1 MSTASVPSMVQAVT
15 SHNWVGSA
23 QLYNLLKPQYD
34 SKLYKALGDQN
45 MTGLMNELGGWNPI
59 SGIEYMHSEETWLH
73 EVVKCNASDAGDPG
87 DMVTLT
93 VSVDYRYEWPAGAI
107 SPYIVPSTTLPMG
120 GITNPVRLQDT
131 IKFPNG
137 VEAQVTLV
145 SGNTFNVIPVVDGE
159 SIPAVLTT
167 DTLIITGNAHQE
179 GTEQPLSQAR
189 RITRYVNNMQILKE
203 SNKSTGTSLGEEIW
217 VEVEGLNG
225 QMGYLYYYK
234 GQHDAYRASRNLREV
249 ALITGKKVTNV
260 TLATDQPTLTKTEG
274 MIPFVQN
281 YGNTTT
287 YNAVTGIT
295 KADWQTMTTDQID
308 KYRGAKEN
316 AVYSGIQ
323 LRTGI
328 DNFVSIEMKNGGV
341 QYGAFSGGKDQFVN
355 FSFDSFMV
363 QGYTYHLKTYDVFN
377 YKNMLGAAGQTYV
390 QSAVVIPMDKGVHSF
405 GPDDKKETVPSIR
418 MNYVS
423 QSKAGGTYSRDWE
436 EWPTGGA
443 NGVYTNES
451 DSLQIN
457 WRSHFG
463 FEGFGPGRFVWVT
476 PA

>member
-1 MSTASVPSMVQAVT
+1 MALSSVPSMVQAVT

-59 SGIEYMHSEETWLH
+59 SGIEYMHSEEDWLH
-73 EVVKCNASDAGDPG
+73 EVVKCNADAGG
-87 DMVTLT
+87 AANATVQLT
-93 VSVDYRYEWPAGAI
+93 VAAGYTYTWPSGAI
-107 SPYIVPSTTLPMG
+107 SPYIVAGSTTS
-120 GITNPVRLQDT
+120 NPVRLQDT

-137 VEAQVTLV
+137 VEAQVIAV
-145 SGNTFNVIPVVDGE
+145 SGSTFDVTPVVLGE
-159 SIPAVLTT
+159 AIPAVLTT

-179 GTEQPLSQAR
+179 GTDQPLSQAR
-189 RITRYVNNMQILKE
+189 RINRYVNSMQILKE

-249 ALITGKKVTNV
+249 ALITGKKVTNTV
-260 TLATDQPTLTKTEG
+260 LATAQSTLTKTEG

-436 EWPTGGA
+436 EWPTDCA
-443 NGVYTNES
+443 EYQYQYSS
-451 DSLQIN
+451 DCGCA
-457 WRSHFG
+457 R
-463 FEGFGPGRFVWVT
+463 
-476 PA
+476 PAH

>member
-1 MSTASVPSMVQAVT
+1 MAGLSSVPSMVQAVT

-45 MTGLMNELGGWNPI
+45 MTGLMNELGGWNAV
-59 SGIEYMHSEETWLH
+59 SGIEYMHSEEDWLH
-73 EVVKCNASDAGDPG
+73 EVVKCDADGGGAPG
-87 DMVTLT
+87 AAVTLT
-93 VSVDYRYEWPAGAI
+93 VATAYTYTWPSGAI
-107 SPYIVPSTTLPMG
+107 SPYLVAGSQT
-120 GITNPVRLQDT
+120 TNPVRLQDT

-137 VEAQVTLV
+137 VEAQVTAI
-145 SGNTFNVIPVVDGE
+145 SGSTFDVTPVISGQ

-179 GTEQPLSQAR
+179 GTDQPLSQGR
-189 RITRYVNNMQILKE
+189 RINRYVNNMQIIKE

-217 VEVEGLNG
+217 VQVEGLNG

-234 GQHDAYRASRNLREV
+234 GQEDAYKACRNLREV
-249 ALITGKKVTNV
+249 SLVTGQKITNT
-260 TLATDQPTLTKTEG
+260 TLATAQPTLTKTEG

-287 YNAVTGIT
+287 YNVVTGIT
-295 KADWQTMTTDQID
+295 KQDWQTMITDQLD
-308 KYRGAKEN
+308 KYRGSKAN

-323 LRTGI
+323 LRVGI
-328 DNFVSIEMKNGGV
+328 DNFVTIEMKNGGFE
-341 QYGAFSGGKDQFVN
+341 YGSFSESQSVN
-355 FSFDSFMV
+355 FSFDKFSM
-363 QGYTYHLKTYDVFN
+363 QGYTMFLKTYDVFN

-390 QSAVVIPMDKGVHSF
+390 QSAVVIPMDKSVNSF
-405 GPDDKKETVPSIR
+405 GPDNKKESVPSIR

-423 QSKAGGTYSRDWE
+423 QAKAGGSYSRDWE
-436 EWPTGGA
+436 EWKTGAA
-443 NGVYTNES
+443 NGTYTNEN

-457 WRSHFG
+457 WRSHYG
-463 FEGFGPGRFVWVT
+463 FEGFAPARFCWIT

>member
-1 MSTASVPSMVQAVT
+1 MALSSVPSMVQAVT
-15 SHNWVGSA
+15 SHNWIGSA

-45 MTGLMNELGGWNPI
+45 MTGLMNELGGWNPVA
-59 SGIEYMHSEETWLH
+59 GIEYMHSEEDWLH
-73 EVVKCNASDAGDPG
+73 EVVQTNVFAGGVANATA
-87 DMVTLT
+87 TLT
-93 VSVDYRYEWPAGAI
+93 VAAGYTYTWPSGAI
-107 SPYIVPSTTLPMG
+107 SPYLVAGATT
-120 GITNPVRLQDT
+120 TNPTRLQDT
-131 IKFPNG
+131 IVFPNG
-137 VEAQVTLV
+137 VEAQVTAV
-145 SGNTFNVIPVVDGE
+145 AGSTFDVTPTVLGT
-159 SIPAVLTT
+159 SIPAVAVT

-179 GTEQPLSQAR
+179 GTGQPLSQAR
-189 RITRYVNNMQILKE
+189 RVNRYVNNMQIIKE

-217 VEVEGLNG
+217 VEVEGVNG

-234 GQHDAYRASRNLREV
+234 GQHDAYVACRNLREV
-249 ALITGKKVTNV
+249 SLLTGKKITNT
-260 TLATDQPTLTKTEG
+260 TLATAQPTLTKTEG
-274 MIPFVQN
+274 AIPFVQN

-287 YNAVTGIT
+287 YNLITGIT

-328 DNFVSIEMKNGGV
+328 DNFVTTEMQNGGV

-355 FSFDSFMV
+355 FSFSSFMI

-377 YKNMLGAAGQTYV
+377 YKNMLGAAGQVYV
-390 QSAVVIPMDKGVHSF
+390 NSAIVIPMDKSVHSF
-405 GPDDKKETVPSIR
+405 GPDNKKESVPSIR

-423 QSKAGGTYSRDWE
+423 QSKAGGSYSRDWE

-443 NGVYTNES
+443 NGVYTNDE
-451 DSLQIN
+451 DSLQLN
-457 WRSHFG
+457 WRSHYG
-463 FEGFGPGRFVWVT
+463 FEGFAPGRFVWIT

>member
-1 MSTASVPSMVQAVT
+1 MASVPSMVQAVT

-45 MTGLMNELGGWNPI
+45 MTGLMNELGGWNPV

-73 EVVKCNASDAGDPG
+73 EVVLCDADAGG
-87 DMVTLT
+87 AANAAVVLT
-93 VSVDYRYEWPAGAI
+93 VASGYRYTYPSGAI
-107 SPYIVPSTTLPMG
+107 SPYLVAGAVTA
-120 GITNPVRLQDT
+120 NPTRLQDT
-131 IKFPNG
+131 VKFPDG
-137 VEAQVTLV
+137 TEAQVTAV
-145 SGNTFNVIPVVDGE
+145 SGNTFTVTPVVLGE

-167 DTLIITGNAHQE
+167 DTIIITGNAHQE
-179 GTEQPLSQAR
+179 GTDQPLSQSR
-189 RITRYVNNMQILKE
+189 RVDRYVNNMQIMKE

-234 GQHDAYRASRNLREV
+234 GQHDAYVSCRNLREV
-249 ALITGKKVTNV
+249 SLLTGKKITNTV
-260 TLATDQPTLTKTEG
+260 LATAQPTLTKTEG
-274 MIPFVQN
+274 LIPFVQN

-287 YNAVTGIT
+287 YNSVTGIT

-308 KYRGAKEN
+308 KFRGAKEN

-328 DNFVSIEMKNGGV
+328 DDFITNEMQNGGV

-355 FSFDSFMV
+355 FSFSSFQI

-390 QSAVVIPMDKGVHSF
+390 SSAVVIPMDKSVHSF
-405 GPDDKKETVPSIR
+405 GPDQKKETVPSIR

-423 QSKAGGTYSRDWE
+423 QSKAGGSYSRDWE

-443 NGVYTNES
+443 NGVYTNSE

-457 WRSHFG
+457 WRSHYG
-463 FEGFGPGRFVWVT
+463 FEGFAPGRFAWVT

>member
-1 MSTASVPSMVQAVT
+1 MALSSVPSMVQAVT

-59 SGIEYMHSEETWLH
+59 SGIEYMHSEEDWLH
-73 EVVKCNASDAGDPG
+73 EVVKCDADAGG
-87 DMVTLT
+87 AANAAVTLT
-93 VSVDYRYEWPAGAI
+93 VAAGYTYTWPSGAI
-107 SPYIVPSTTLPMG
+107 SPYIVAGSTT
-120 GITNPVRLQDT
+120 TNPVRLQDT

-137 VEAQVTLV
+137 VEAQVTAV
-145 SGNTFNVIPVVDGE
+145 SGSTFTATPVVLGE
-159 SIPAVLTT
+159 AIPAVLTT
-167 DTLIITGNAHQE
+167 DVIIITGNAHQE
-179 GTEQPLSQAR
+179 GTDQPLSQAR
-189 RITRYVNNMQILKE
+189 RINRYVNSMQILKE

-249 ALITGKKVTNV
+249 ALITGKKVTNTV
-260 TLATDQPTLTKTEG
+260 LATAQSTLTKTEG

-287 YNAVTGIT
+287 YNAITGIT

-463 FEGFGPGRFVWVT
+463 FEGFGAGRFVWVT